1 MFVPDSLAQYIVV
14 SHFRNFDREV
24 AVMDGACL
32 AEWLEMEGAE
42 YDILLSRVQG
52 TVSYKLANGRVAMV
66 RLYNAR
72 GATLSN
78 FHRCEAVY
86 DASDE
91 LSVDDLIRLL
101 NI

>member
-1 MFVPDSLAQYIVV
+1 MFVPDSMAQYIVV
-14 SHFRNFDREV
+14 SHFSNFDLEV

-32 AEWLEMEGAE
+32 AEWLEMEGAV
-42 YDILLSRVQG
+42 YDNLLSRVQG

-86 DASDE
+86 ASDE